1 MKRNVALALGGVSV
15 VTVVGGLYAI
25 ARKKTAAAKPLPSKS
40 TPIVPPPPDAV
51 WLKPLPNEPQQ
62 PLGPSWL
69 EQQGPNP
76 SGGAGGAGGAPT
88 AGTGGTG
95 GASPTGST
103 AQGSYILTGAG
114 GVVLELDAG
123 KFLSE
128 KFSPLPEDQRP
139 TNTQARRIYDA
150 FSAMGVET
158 NGKLRVRPS
167 PDAVNATLDL
177 ASAFDL
183 EKAPAP
189 VGAAVREFA
198 KLAWQLPI
206 SLERKA

>member
-1 MKRNVALALGGVSV
+1 MKRNVALALGTVSV
-15 VTVVGGLYAI
+15 VSVVGGIYAI
-25 ARKKTAAAKPLPSKS
+25 ARKKAAAQPLPPKT

-69 EQQGPNP
+69 EQQGSSPSGG
-76 SGGAGGAGGAPT
+76 SGGAGGAPAAGA
-88 AGTGGTG
+88 GGTG
-95 GASPTGST
+95 GASPTGTTGS
-103 AQGSYILTGAG
+103 GSYILTGAG

-150 FSAMGVET
+150 FNAMGVEST
-158 NGKLRVRPS
+158 GKLRVRPTA
-167 PDAVNATLDL
+167 DAVNATFDL

-206 SLERKA
+206 ALEKKA